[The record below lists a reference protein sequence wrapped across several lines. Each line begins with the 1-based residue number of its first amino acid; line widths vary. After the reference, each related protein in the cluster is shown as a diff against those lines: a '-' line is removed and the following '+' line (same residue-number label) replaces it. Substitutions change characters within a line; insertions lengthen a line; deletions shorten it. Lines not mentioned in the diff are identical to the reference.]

1 MGMQKITFTN
11 REGYTLAAR
20 LEHPADGKPRAY
32 AILAHVFTGN
42 KNLSATRYI
51 ARCLTQHSIAVLRF
65 DFAGLG
71 ESEGDFA
78 ETNFSSNVSDLLA
91 AAEYLAEHYEPP
103 QLLVGHS
110 LGGASVIF
118 AAAQLPSIRAIA
130 TIGTPSEPEHVMHL
144 LAERLEDI
152 EECGKATVNIG
163 GRSFTIKKQF
173 VDDLR
178 NKDMYGV
185 LRELKKPILVMHS
198 PQDSIVEI
206 DNAAQIYKAAY
217 HPKSF
222 ISLDGADH
230 MLSSKK
236 DAHYVGNMVASWLSR
251 YIDESVP
258 GDAAPQDYLSAHLGP
273 DGYTTEI
280 IAGSHALLADES
292 GKVGAED
299 FGPSPFQLLLAA
311 LSSSTAMYIQHHA
324 RLQSIPLEHVHIN
337 SSLDGCYEDRLQG
350 SKDQAP
356 EYLRM
361 SITLSPPLE
370 VEQLTS
376 LKDAAMRCPVAR
388 SISSD
393 TIIKRSWEMTIDDL

>member
-1 MGMQKITFTN
+1 MGIKKITFTN
-11 REGYTLAAR
+11 KEGLALAAR

-51 ARCLTQHSIAVLRF
+51 ARCLTQHGIAVLRF

-91 AAEYLAEHYEPP
+91 AADYLGKYYESP

-118 AAAQLPSIRAIA
+118 AAAQLDSIRAIA
-130 TIGTPSEPEHVMHL
+130 TIGTPSEPEHVTHL
-144 LAERLEDI
+144 LSERLEDI
-152 EECGKATVNIG
+152 EESGMATVSIG

-173 VDDLR
+173 IDDLR
-178 NKDMYGV
+178 EKNMYGV
-185 LRELKKPILVMHS
+185 LRKLKKPILVMHS
-198 PQDSIVEI
+198 PQDAIVEI
-206 DNAAQIYKAAY
+206 DNAAKIYQAAY

-230 MLSSKK
+230 MLSSKE

-251 YIDESVP
+251 YIEESP
-258 GDAAPQDYLSAHLGP
+258 AETESTGDYLSAHLGP

-280 IAGSHALLADES
+280 MAGRHALLADES
-292 GKVGAED
+292 SKVGAED
-299 FGPSPFQLLLAA
+299 LGPSPFQLLLAA
-311 LSSSTAMYIQHHA
+311 LSASTAMYIQHHA
-324 RLQSIPLEHVHIN
+324 RAHGIPLQDVDIT
-337 SSLDGCYEDRLQG
+337 SSVDGCYDDRLRG
-350 SKDQAP
+350 KNLHAAR
-356 EYLRM
+356 EIHM
-361 SITLSPPLE
+361 AITLSSHLDP
-370 VEQLTS
+370 EQLLT
-376 LKDAAMRCPVAR
+376 LKDASLRCPIAR
-388 SISSD
+388 SITTD
-393 TIIKRSWEMTIDDL
+393 ATIQRTWKMVEQ